1 LQHGLPS
8 ASTIQKAARALET
21 AELIGKRPDGATAI
35 VEPFL
40 AEWIARYAA

>member
-8 ASTIQKAARALET
+8 ASTIQKAARALEKD
-21 AELIGKRPDGATAI
+21 ELIGKRPDGATAI

-40 AEWIARYAA
+40 AEWIERYAA

>member
-8 ASTIQKAARALET
+8 ASTVQKAARTLET
-21 AELIGKRPDGATAI
+21 EELIAKRPDRATAI

-40 AEWIARYAA
+40 AEWIERYAV